1 MSSAMI
7 KVLEFESLQRDINS
21 NAIVNTSSSE
31 YEIYVARKQQREID
45 KNKMQDM
52 CREINTLKAEL
63 IEIKSIIKKI
73 GNGNG
78 S

>member
-1 MSSAMI
+1 MI
-7 KVLEFESLQRDINS
+7 KVLNCDNLERDLKT

-31 YEIYVARKQQREID
+31 YEIYIARKQQRELD

-63 IEIKSIIKKI
+63 IEIKRMIKS
-73 GNGNG
+73 NG

>member
-1 MSSAMI
+1 MI
-7 KVLEFESLQRDINS
+7 KVLNFENLQRDLKS
-21 NAIVNTSSSE
+21 NAVVNTSSTE
-31 YEIYVARKQQREID
+31 YEIYMARKQQREID

-63 IEIKSIIKKI
+63 IEIKNIIKN

>member
-1 MSSAMI
+1 MMI
-7 KVLEFESLQRDINS
+7 KVLNCDNLQRDLKS

-31 YEIYVARKQQREID
+31 YEIYVARKQQRELN
-45 KNKMQDM
+45 KNQMQDM

-63 IEIKSIIKKI
+63 IEIKNIIKN

>member
-1 MSSAMI
+1 MI
-7 KVLEFESLQRDINS
+7 KVLNFDNLQRDIKS
-21 NAIVNTSSSE
+21 NAVVDTSSSE
-31 YEIYVARKQQREID
+31 YEIYIARKQQRELD

-63 IEIKSIIKKI
+63 IEIKRMIKS
-73 GNGNG
+73 NG

>member
-1 MSSAMI
+1 MI
-7 KVLEFESLQRDINS
+7 KVLNFDNLQRDIKS
-21 NAIVNTSSSE
+21 NAVVNTSSSE
-31 YEIYVARKQQREID
+31 YEIYIARKQQREID

-63 IEIKSIIKKI
+63 IEIKRMIKS
-73 GNGNG
+73 NG

>member
-1 MSSAMI
+1 MTQRMM
-7 KVLEFESLQRDINS
+7 KVMGFENLQRDSNS
-21 NAIVNTSSSE
+21 NAIVSSSSTE
-31 YEIYVARKQQREID
+31 YEIYVARKQQREFD

-63 IEIKSIIKKI
+63 IEIKNIIKN

>member
-1 MSSAMI
+1 MI

-31 YEIYVARKQQREID
+31 YEIYVARKQQGEID

>member
-1 MSSAMI
+1 MSSTII
-7 KVLEFESLQRDINS
+7 KVLNFDNLQRDIKS
-21 NAIVNTSSSE
+21 NAVVNTSSSE
-31 YEIYVARKQQREID
+31 YEIYIARKQQRELD

-63 IEIKSIIKKI
+63 IEIKRMIKS
-73 GNGNG
+73 NG

>member
-1 MSSAMI
+1 MI
-7 KVLEFESLQRDINS
+7 KVLNCDNLQRDLKS

-31 YEIYVARKQQREID
+31 YEIYIARKQQRELD

-63 IEIKSIIKKI
+63 IEIKNIIKN

>member
-1 MSSAMI
+1 MI
-7 KVLEFESLQRDINS
+7 KVLNFDNLQRDIKS
-21 NAIVNTSSSE
+21 NAVVNTSSTE
-31 YEIYVARKQQREID
+31 YEIYMARKQQRELD

-63 IEIKSIIKKI
+63 IEIKRMIKS
-73 GNGNG
+73 NG

>member
-1 MSSAMI
+1 MI
-7 KVLEFESLQRDINS
+7 KVLNCDNLQRDLKS

-31 YEIYVARKQQREID
+31 YEIYVARKQQRELN
-45 KNKMQDM
+45 KNQMQDM

-63 IEIKSIIKKI
+63 IEIKNIIKN

>member
-1 MSSAMI
+1 MI
-7 KVLEFESLQRDINS
+7 KVLNFDNLQRDIKS
-21 NAIVNTSSSE
+21 NAVVNTSSSE
-31 YEIYVARKQQREID
+31 YEIYIARKQQRELD

-63 IEIKSIIKKI
+63 IEIKRMIIS
-73 GNGNG
+73 NG

>member
-1 MSSAMI
+1 MI
-7 KVLEFESLQRDINS
+7 KVLNFDNLQRDIKS
-21 NAIVNTSSSE
+21 NVVVNTSSSE
-31 YEIYVARKQQREID
+31 YEIYIARKQQRELD

-63 IEIKSIIKKI
+63 IEIKRMIKS
-73 GNGNG
+73 NG

>member
-1 MSSAMI
+1 MI
-7 KVLEFESLQRDINS
+7 KVLNCDNLERDLKT

-31 YEIYVARKQQREID
+31 YEIYIARKQQRELD

-63 IEIKSIIKKI
+63 IEIKRIIKS
-73 GNGNG
+73 NG

>member
-1 MSSAMI
+1 MSSAMMI
-7 KVLEFESLQRDINS
+7 KVLNCDNLERDLKT

-31 YEIYVARKQQREID
+31 YEIYIARKQQRELD

-63 IEIKSIIKKI
+63 IEIKRMIKS
-73 GNGNG
+73 NG

>member
-1 MSSAMI
+1 MMI
-7 KVLEFESLQRDINS
+7 KVLNCDNLERDLKT

-31 YEIYVARKQQREID
+31 YEIYIARKQQRELD

-63 IEIKSIIKKI
+63 IEIKRMIKS
-73 GNGNG
+73 NG

>member
-1 MSSAMI
+1 MI
-7 KVLEFESLQRDINS
+7 KVLNFDNLQRDIKS
-21 NAIVNTSSSE
+21 NAVVNTSSNE
-31 YEIYVARKQQREID
+31 YEIYIARKQQRELD

-63 IEIKSIIKKI
+63 IEIKRMIKS
-73 GNGNG
+73 NG

>member
-1 MSSAMI
+1 MI
-7 KVLEFESLQRDINS
+7 KVLNFENLQRDLKS
-21 NAIVNTSSSE
+21 NAVVNTSSTE
-31 YEIYVARKQQREID
+31 YEIYMARKQQRELD

-63 IEIKSIIKKI
+63 IEIKRMIKS
-73 GNGNG
+73 NG

>member
-1 MSSAMI
+1 MMI
-7 KVLEFESLQRDINS
+7 KVLNCDNLQRDLKS

-31 YEIYVARKQQREID
+31 YEIYIARKQQRELD

-63 IEIKSIIKKI
+63 IEIKNIIKN

>member
-1 MSSAMI
+1 MI
-7 KVLEFESLQRDINS
+7 KVLNCDNLERDLKT

-31 YEIYVARKQQREID
+31 YEIYIARKQQRELD

-63 IEIKSIIKKI
+63 IEIKRIIKS
-73 GNGNG
+73 NV

>member
-1 MSSAMI
+1 MI
-7 KVLEFESLQRDINS
+7 KVLNFDNLQRDIKS
-21 NAIVNTSSSE
+21 NAVVNTSSSE
-31 YEIYVARKQQREID
+31 YEIYIARKQQRELD

-63 IEIKSIIKKI
+63 IEIKRMIKS
-73 GNGNG
+73 NG

>member
-1 MSSAMI
+1 MMI
-7 KVLEFESLQRDINS
+7 KVLNCDNLERDLKT

-31 YEIYVARKQQREID
+31 YEIYIARKQQRELD

-63 IEIKSIIKKI
+63 IEIKRIIKS
-73 GNGNG
+73 NG

>member
-1 MSSAMI
+1 MI
-7 KVLEFESLQRDINS
+7 KVLNFDNLQRDIKS
-21 NAIVNTSSSE
+21 NAFVNTSSSE
-31 YEIYVARKQQREID
+31 YEIYIARKQQRELD

-63 IEIKSIIKKI
+63 IEIKRMIKS
-73 GNGNG
+73 NG

>member
-1 MSSAMI
+1 MI
-7 KVLEFESLQRDINS
+7 KVLNIDNLQRDIKS
-21 NAIVNTSSSE
+21 NAVVNTSSSE
-31 YEIYVARKQQREID
+31 YEIYIARKQQRELD

-63 IEIKSIIKKI
+63 IEIKRMIKS
-73 GNGNG
+73 NG

>member
-1 MSSAMI
+1 MI
-7 KVLEFESLQRDINS
+7 KVLNFENLKRDLKS
-21 NAIVNTSSSE
+21 NAVVNTSSSE
-31 YEIYVARKQQREID
+31 YEIYIARKQQRELD

-63 IEIKSIIKKI
+63 IEIKRIIKS
-73 GNGNG
+73 NG

>member
-1 MSSAMI
+1 MI
-7 KVLEFESLQRDINS
+7 KVLNFDNLQRDIKS
-21 NAIVNTSSSE
+21 NAVVNTSSSE
-31 YEIYVARKQQREID
+31 YEIYIARKQQRELD

-63 IEIKSIIKKI
+63 IEIKRIIKS
-73 GNGNG
+73 NG

>member
-1 MSSAMI
+1 MI
-7 KVLEFESLQRDINS
+7 KVLNFDNLQRGIKS
-21 NAIVNTSSSE
+21 NAVVNTSSSE
-31 YEIYVARKQQREID
+31 YEIYIARKQQRELD

-63 IEIKSIIKKI
+63 IEIKRMIKS
-73 GNGNG
+73 NG

>member
-1 MSSAMI
+1 MI
-7 KVLEFESLQRDINS
+7 KVLNFDNLQRDIKS
-21 NAIVNTSSSE
+21 NAVVNTSSSE
-31 YEIYVARKQQREID
+31 YEIYIARKQQRELD

-63 IEIKSIIKKI
+63 IEIKRMIKS
-73 GNGNG
+73 NR

>member
-1 MSSAMI
+1 MMI
-7 KVLEFESLQRDINS
+7 KVLNCDNLERDLKT

-31 YEIYVARKQQREID
+31 YEIYIARKQQRELD

-63 IEIKSIIKKI
+63 IENKRMIKS
-73 GNGNG
+73 NG